1 MKNEQRWINMT
12 AWLVAMVAAMVLGGG
27 SVYADVLNV
36 RDLGAVGDGKADDTE
51 AIQKAFETD
60 VAEVLIPAGTYRIT
74 KTLQFKRLQR
84 GGSLP
89 RDRTIRGEGS
99 RTILVWDGEDG
110 GTMLR
115 AFGMGHCQ
123 FTSLWFMGQTGQ
135 RRLKDRMD
143 RAGILFLVEAGPG
156 TGNMINHISFCQFTQ
171 ADVGLQMGTS
181 EQFPTNSDI
190 SFEHINVQ
198 GLGKVFYA
206 MNNQAV
212 DFLFNFMFVTECGT
226 VFHFERGGNILV
238 NNLQV
243 TEAETV
249 LQIDGGGRCCATYT
263 LNNVRLEGDGG
274 GQRRR
279 FQLLKANNIK
289 WEQALVKFT
298 GFNDI
303 MWQWYKNPNESRK
316 LPLCEIGPGVNVSF
330 ESSVFNGPIA
340 TLTGEAEKSASLIL
354 RECTLGYLLPSEA
367 IAANAYGYFK
377 TENCFSDHVEPLPDM
392 VKWPALPRQIIA
404 ADAEVALHLPE
415 PAPNSETAEAA
426 TRVRRAAWIA
436 ELEKQTDE

>member
-1 MKNEQRWINMT
+1 MNTQGRRVRTLGM
-12 AWLVAMVAAMVLGGG
+12 AWLLAAVVGVPAWG
-27 SVYADVLNV
+27 DVLNV
-36 RDLGAVGDGKADDTE
+36 RDLGAIGDGKADDTE
-51 AIQKAFETD
+51 AIRKAFETN

-74 KTLQFKRLQR
+74 RTLHFKRLQH
-84 GGSLP
+84 GDPLP

-123 FTSLWFMGQTGQ
+123 FTSLWFKGQTSQ

-143 RAGILFLVEAGPG
+143 RAGILFLMEADSGS
-156 TGNMINHISFCQFTQ
+156 GNMINHISFCQFTQ

-181 EQFPTNSDI
+181 ERFPTNSDI
-190 SFEHINVQ
+190 SFEHINVHE
-198 GLGKVFYA
+198 LGKVFYT

-226 VFHFERGGNILV
+226 VLHFERGGNALV

-243 TEAETV
+243 TEADTV
-249 LQIDGGGRCCATYT
+249 LQIDGGGRCCGTYV
-263 LNNVRLEGDGG
+263 LNNVRLEGNGG
-274 GQRRR
+274 GQSRR

-303 MWQWYKNPNESRK
+303 MWQWYKNPNESRR

-330 ESSVFNGPIA
+330 ESSIFNGPIA
-340 TLTGEAEKSASLIL
+340 TLTGAEEKSASLIL
-354 RECTLGYLLPSEA
+354 RECALGYLLPSEA
-367 IAANAYGYFK
+367 IAANRFGYFK
-377 TENCFSDHVEPLPDM
+377 TENCLSDHAEPLPDM
-392 VKWPALPRQIIA
+392 VKWPALPRQVIA
-404 ADAEVALHLPE
+404 ADAEVALRLPE
-415 PAPNSETAEAA
+415 PAPNSETAEADV
-426 TRVRRAAWIA
+426 RKRRAEWIA
-436 ELEKQTDE
+436 ELGKQTGE